1 MAIFMQRRESHIP
14 FTLLLTYG
22 FLSVV
27 IQSLLAANVTLASTT
42 FRIITYNVQFLP
54 EPVSSQNKRPQP
66 EYRAGRIAEEVSP
79 FDLVALQEMFHDRH
93 RLTLMGRL
101 RTAWHNKL
109 QALYSPTPKGFYT
122 SGGCLLI
129 IGCRCGTSPRWC
141 SPITASLRITV
152 YEPTVLPPK
161 VRLALIAP
169 SQEEPDNPIDVYV
182 THLEARADHLR
193 PKQYAQI
200 ADFIR
205 KTNDPTRPFLL
216 LGDLNTKGQPEYQ
229 QDSQSQYAELLNGCP
244 PRDQRAAWTTCGPYY
259 TAMAV
264 GGTTEQES
272 IRLANGSIT

>member
-1 MAIFMQRRESHIP
+1 MAMFMQRRESHIP

-122 SGGCLLI
+122 SGGCLLMT
-129 IGCRCGTSPRWC
+129 RLPMRDKS
-141 SPITASLRITV
+141 SLVFTDYSQPQDYGLRADGFAAKGVIHA
-152 YEPTVLPPK
+152 
-161 VRLALIAP
+161 RIAP
-169 SQEEPDNPIDVYV
+169 
-182 THLEARADHLR
+182 ARRNLTIRSMSMSLILR
-193 PKQYAQI
+193 PVPIISAPNSMPK
-200 ADFIR
+200 
-205 KTNDPTRPFLL
+205 
-216 LGDLNTKGQPEYQ
+216 
-229 QDSQSQYAELLNGCP
+229 
-244 PRDQRAAWTTCGPYY
+244 
-259 TAMAV
+259 
-264 GGTTEQES
+264 
-272 IRLANGSIT
+272 